1 MATADYVE
9 RSVEQSTSSLP
20 FVASPRAKSSPGL
33 SPSGPQSGL
42 GPAKPVPAARLELAP
57 GRRGEVRLLDGAGNL
72 ILRWPPRGAP
82 AVAAARPGREFHG
95 FEIRGV
101 RGAAT
106 PARPVDSVMD
116 RIEAMVAWFR
126 QRRWA
131 HLAVVNL
138 RILIGFAFLP
148 AGLKK
153 ILGEPFTDPGNRGP
167 FHEFLHAFHATG
179 HFYTFVGVVQ
189 LVAATLLMT
198 QRFATAGAFMALPV
212 TGAIL
217 AFCWSTAVVPT
228 AMVVTLMFAGLVGL
242 ALWDVERWRGVLDAP
257 DATPR
262 AARASSPAPIDLR
275 LWSLCGA
282 AILVAYLATCL
293 LSGGIYRPRG
303 PAFDE
308 PGFYRADGAAAVPDR
323 DRAHRSSPAR
333 GALTVPQ

>member
-1 MATADYVE
+1 
-9 RSVEQSTSSLP
+9 
-20 FVASPRAKSSPGL
+20 
-33 SPSGPQSGL
+33 
-42 GPAKPVPAARLELAP
+42 
-57 GRRGEVRLLDGAGNL
+57 
-72 ILRWPPRGAP
+72 
-82 AVAAARPGREFHG
+82 
-95 FEIRGV
+95 
-101 RGAAT
+101 
-106 PARPVDSVMD
+106 MD

-228 AMVVTLMFAGLVGL
+228 AVVVTLMFAGLVGL

-262 AARASSPAPIDLR
+262 AARASSPAAVEPVRGGHPGGVPRDVSAQRRHLP
-275 LWSLCGA
+275 A
-282 AILVAYLATCL
+282 ARARVRRAGVL
-293 LSGGIYRPRG
+293 
-303 PAFDE
+303 
-308 PGFYRADGAAAVPDR
+308 RADGAAAVPDR

-333 GALTVPQ
+333 WALTVPR